1 MKISWYGMIV
11 IIISLI
17 AGTVL
22 VTQPDVSAQSAI
34 SITGLATLQQMAQ
47 DSLPY
52 SVAVADSKPMFI
64 EFYANWCTTCQAM
77 APTISQL
84 HQSYGDKIDFVMVN
98 IDDPQYTKTLQQ
110 YQVTGVPQIT
120 LLDHHHQVI
129 WSEVGKIPA
138 TILKSV
144 LTPLSST

>member
-1 MKISWYGMIV
+1 MKISGYGIIG

-34 SITGLATLQQMAQ
+34 SITGLATLQQMAE
-47 DSLPY
+47 DSIPY
-52 SVAVADSKPMFI
+52 YVAVADSKPMFI
-64 EFYANWCTTCQAM
+64 EFYANWCTTCQSL

-84 HQSYGDKIDFVMVN
+84 HQNYGDKIDFVMVN
-98 IDDPQYTKTLQQ
+98 IDDPQYTKILEQ

-120 LLDHHHQVI
+120 LLDSHHQVT

-144 LTPLSST
+144 LTPLLST

>member
-1 MKISWYGMIV
+1 MKISGYGIIG

-17 AGTVL
+17 AGTIL

-34 SITGLATLQQMAQ
+34 SITGLATLQQTAQ

-52 SVAVADSKPMFI
+52 SVAMADGKPTFI
-64 EFYANWCTTCQAM
+64 EFYANWCTTCQSI
-77 APTISQL
+77 APIISQL
-84 HQSYGDKIDFVMVN
+84 HQNYGDAINFVMVN
-98 IDDPQYTKTLQQ
+98 IDDPQYTKILEQ

-120 LLDHHHQVI
+120 LLDNHHQVT